1 MRLFV
6 AIPVDDQIK
15 RRMLRVCDDID
26 VREARVRWCSA
37 EQLHLTLKFIGEVEE
52 ILLRPIRDAVQRVTD
67 KTPAFDMEI
76 AGTGC
81 FPETG
86 AARVIWIGGSC
97 PSGTLPQVVQELEDA
112 LEPLGID
119 KEKRTFS
126 EHFTIGRVKF
136 DHSRG
141 KLRESVR
148 AAGFDACRQAV
159 RELVLYQSTLCQT
172 GAQYA
177 PVLRAKLQGG

>member
-6 AIPVDDQIK
+6 AILVEEEIK

-26 VREARVRWCSA
+26 VRDARVRWCSA
-37 EQLHLTLKFIGEVEE
+37 EQLHLTLKFIGDVEDN
-52 ILLRPIRDAVQRVTD
+52 LVKPICDVVQRVAD
-67 KTPAFDMEI
+67 KTPLLEMEI
-76 AGTGC
+76 CEAGC
-81 FPETG
+81 FPPG
-86 AARVIWIGGSC
+86 GPVRVIWIGGSES
-97 PSGTLPQVVQELEDA
+97 SGTLLQAVQELEDD
-112 LEPLGID
+112 LVLLGIS

-141 KLRESVR
+141 RLRESVG
-148 AAGFDACRQAV
+148 AAGFAACCQAV
-159 RELVLYQSTLCQT
+159 RELVLYQSTLCQF

-177 PVLRAKLQGG
+177 PVLRAKLQG

>member
-15 RRMLRVCDDID
+15 RRMLRLCDDID
-26 VREARVRWCSA
+26 VRDARVRWCSA
-37 EQLHLTLKFIGEVEE
+37 EQLHLTLKFIGEVKES
-52 ILLRPIRDAVQRVTD
+52 LLKPICDAVQRVAG
-67 KTPAFDMEI
+67 KTPALDMEI
-76 AGTGC
+76 GDTGC

-86 AARVIWIGGSC
+86 AVRVIWIGGSDS
-97 PSGTLPQVVQELEDA
+97 SGMLRNVAQELEEA
-112 LEPLGID
+112 LAPLGIE

-136 DHSRG
+136 DHSHGR
-141 KLRESVR
+141 LRRSVKT
-148 AAGFDACRQAV
+148 AGFDACRQTV
-159 RELVLYQSTLCQT
+159 CELALYQSTLCQS

-177 PVLRAKLQGG
+177 AVLRAKLQG

>member
-1 MRLFV
+1 MRLVV

-26 VREARVRWCSA
+26 VRDARVRWCSA

-52 ILLRPIRDAVQRVTD
+52 SLVKPICDAVQRVAG
-67 KTPAFDMEI
+67 KTPALDMEI
-76 AGTGC
+76 GETGC
-81 FPETG
+81 FPATG
-86 AARVIWIGGSC
+86 TVRVIWIGGSES
-97 PSGTLPQVVQELEDA
+97 SGTLLKAVQELEEA
-112 LEPLGID
+112 LVPLGIK

-141 KLRESVR
+141 RLRESVR

-159 RELVLYQSTLCQT
+159 RELVLYQSTLCQS

-177 PVLRAKLQGG
+177 SVLRAELKG

>member
-26 VREARVRWCSA
+26 VRDARVRWYSA

-52 ILLRPIRDAVQRVTD
+52 SLLRPIRDAVQRVTD
-67 KTPAFDMEI
+67 KTPTFDMEI
-76 AGTGC
+76 GETGC
-81 FPETG
+81 FPATG
-86 AARVIWIGGSC
+86 AVRVIWIGGSDL
-97 PSGTLPQVVQELEDA
+97 SGTLLKVAQELEDDLA
-112 LEPLGID
+112 PLGIE

-172 GAQYA
+172 GAQYV
-177 PVLRAKLQGG
+177 PVLRAKLQG

>member
-26 VREARVRWCSA
+26 VGDARVRWCSA
-37 EQLHLTLKFIGEVEE
+37 EQLHLTLKFIGEVAES
-52 ILLRPIRDAVQRVTD
+52 LVMPICDAVQQVAQ
-67 KTPAFDMEI
+67 KTQPFDMEI
-76 AGTGC
+76 GETGC
-81 FPETG
+81 FPPNG
-86 AARVIWIGGSC
+86 PARVVWIGGCDS
-97 PSGTLPQVVQELEDA
+97 SGTLLQAVHALEDN
-112 LEPLGID
+112 LVPLGIE

-148 AAGFDACRQAV
+148 AVVFDACRQAV
-159 RELVLYQSTLCQT
+159 RELVLYQSTLCQS

-177 PVLRAKLQGG
+177 PVLRAKLQG

>member
-26 VREARVRWCSA
+26 VRDARVRWCSA
-37 EQLHLTLKFIGEVEE
+37 ELLHLTLKFIGEVEDS
-52 ILLRPIRDAVQRVTD
+52 LLKPICEAVQRVAD
-67 KTPAFDMEI
+67 KTPLLEMEI
-76 AGTGC
+76 RETGC
-81 FPETG
+81 FP
-86 AARVIWIGGSC
+86 AAGPVRVIWIGGSES
-97 PSGTLPQVVQELEDA
+97 SGTLLQAVQELEDDLA
-112 LEPLGID
+112 PLGIT

-141 KLRESVR
+141 RLRESVG

-159 RELVLYQSTLCQT
+159 RELVLYQSTLCQS
-172 GAQYA
+172 GAQYL
-177 PVLRAKLQGG
+177 PILRAKLQG

>member
-26 VREARVRWCSA
+26 VRDARVRWCSA
-37 EQLHLTLKFIGEVEE
+37 EQIHLTLKFIGDVEDS
-52 ILLRPIRDAVQRVTD
+52 LVKPICDAVQRLAD
-67 KTPAFDMEI
+67 KTPLLEMEI
-76 AGTGC
+76 GDAGC
-81 FPETG
+81 FPQSG
-86 AARVIWIGGSC
+86 PVRVIWIGGSES
-97 PSGTLPQVVQELEDA
+97 SGTLLQAVQELECA
-112 LEPLGID
+112 LVPLGIE

-141 KLRESVR
+141 RLRESVG
-148 AAGFDACRQAV
+148 AVGFDAYRQAV
-159 RELVLYQSTLCQT
+159 RELVLYQSTLCQS

-177 PVLRAKLQGG
+177 VVLRAKLQG

>member
-15 RRMLRVCDDID
+15 SRMLRVCDDID
-26 VREARVRWCSA
+26 VRDARVRWCSA
-37 EQLHLTLKFIGEVEE
+37 EQLHLTLKFIGEVEDS
-52 ILLRPIRDAVQRVTD
+52 LLKPIRDAVQRVAD
-67 KTPAFDMEI
+67 KTPALDMEI
-76 AGTGC
+76 GATGC
-81 FPETG
+81 FP
-86 AARVIWIGGSC
+86 AADPVRVVWIGGSD
-97 PSGTLPQVVQELEDA
+97 PSGTLPKVVQELEGA
-112 LEPLGID
+112 LAPLGIE

-141 KLRESVR
+141 RLRESVR

-177 PVLRAKLQGG
+177 PVLRAKLQG

>member
-6 AIPVDDQIK
+6 AIPVDDQVK

-26 VREARVRWCSA
+26 VRDARVRWCSA

-52 ILLRPIRDAVQRVTD
+52 SLVKPICDAVQRVAG
-67 KTPAFDMEI
+67 KTPALDMEI
-76 AGTGC
+76 GETGC
-81 FPETG
+81 FPSTG
-86 AARVIWIGGSC
+86 PLRVIWVGGSES
-97 PSGTLPQVVQELEDA
+97 SGTLLQVAQELDDDLA
-112 LEPLGID
+112 PLGIE

-141 KLRESVR
+141 RLRESVR

-159 RELVLYQSTLCQT
+159 RELVLYQSTLCQS
-172 GAQYA
+172 GAQYE
-177 PVLRAKLQGG
+177 PVLRAELKG

>member
-6 AIPVDDQIK
+6 AIPVEEEIK

-26 VREARVRWCSA
+26 VRDARVRWCSA
-37 EQLHLTLKFIGEVEE
+37 EQVHLTLKFIGEVEE
-52 ILLRPIRDAVQRVTD
+52 SLVKPICDVVQRVAD
-67 KTPAFDMEI
+67 KTPLLEMKICEA
-76 AGTGC
+76 GC
-81 FPETG
+81 FPPTG
-86 AARVIWIGGSC
+86 SVRVIWIGGSES
-97 PSGTLPQVVQELEDA
+97 SGTLLQAAQELEDDMVS
-112 LEPLGID
+112 LGIS

-141 KLRESVR
+141 RLRESVR
-148 AAGFDACRQAV
+148 AVGFDACRQAV
-159 RELVLYQSTLCQT
+159 RELVLYQSTLCQS

-177 PVLRAKLQGG
+177 PVLRAKLQG

>member
-6 AIPVDDQIK
+6 ALPVDDQIK

-26 VREARVRWCSA
+26 VRDARVRWCSA
-37 EQLHLTLKFIGEVEE
+37 GQLHLTLKFIGEVEDS
-52 ILLRPIRDAVQRVTD
+52 LVKPICDAVQRLAN
-67 KTPAFDMEI
+67 KTPLLEMEI
-76 AGTGC
+76 GEAGC
-81 FPETG
+81 FPQSG
-86 AARVIWIGGSC
+86 PVRVIWIGGSDS
-97 PSGTLPQVVQELEDA
+97 SGTLPKVVQQLEDA
-112 LEPLGID
+112 LVPLGIE

-141 KLRESVR
+141 RLRESVR

-159 RELVLYQSTLCQT
+159 RELVLYQSTLCQS

-177 PVLRAKLQGG
+177 PVLRAKLQS

>member
-15 RRMLRVCDDID
+15 SRMLKVRDRID
-26 VREARVRWCSA
+26 VSDARVRWCSA
-37 EQLHLTLKFIGEVEE
+37 EQLHLTLKFIGEVEDS
-52 ILLRPIRDAVQRVTD
+52 LVKPICDAVQRVAD
-67 KTPAFDMEI
+67 KTPPLDMEI
-76 AGTGC
+76 GETGC
-81 FPETG
+81 FPETDP
-86 AARVIWIGGSC
+86 ARVIWVGGADS
-97 PSGTLPQVVQELEDA
+97 SATLPQVVHTLEDDLA
-112 LEPLGID
+112 PLGIA

-141 KLRESVR
+141 RLRESVM
-148 AAGFDACRQAV
+148 AAGFGACRQAV
-159 RELVLYQSTLCQT
+159 RELVLYQSTLCQS

-177 PVLRAKLQGG
+177 SVLRAELKG